1 MKFYID
7 TAIEADIVAI
17 IEKIDRECPKLLGK
31 FGGIT
36 TNPNA
41 MHNAGIT
48 TYGGHINQVKELVGV
63 MSTWGLFT
71 ELHTQLPSSTMNV
84 HGAGMFIDEMLT
96 IYPPASI
103 VIKFPPNIKLIADI
117 QSRPEYGSLKINV
130 TGLTSVYDCLIML
143 MFSTVRYA
151 SLIPGRMEAAG
162 INASQHLA
170 LYETLMRSTAIDGD
184 VITGSMRTVEQVIS
198 SANAGTLPTIGTK
211 VWNLM
216 TPDDLES
223 LYNSLCP
230 LSAMKKLSSD
240 RLVPIPVSDVN
251 VELTNSFFAQMDE
264 MGKAVFDSFQKEKIR
279 QIFGDA

>member
-1 MKFYID
+1 
-7 TAIEADIVAI
+7 
-17 IEKIDRECPKLLGK
+17 
-31 FGGIT
+31 
-36 TNPNA
+36 
-41 MHNAGIT
+41 
-48 TYGGHINQVKELVGV
+48 
-63 MSTWGLFT
+63 
-71 ELHTQLPSSTMNV
+71 MNV
-84 HGAGMFIDEMLT
+84 HGAGMFIDEMLA

-103 VIKFPPNIKLIADI
+103 VIKFPPNIKLITDI

-216 TPDDLES
+216 TPDDLS
-223 LYNSLCP
+223 YQVI
-230 LSAMKKLSSD
+230 D
-240 RLVPIPVSDVN
+240 
-251 VELTNSFFAQMDE
+251 
-264 MGKAVFDSFQKEKIR
+264 
-279 QIFGDA
+279 